1 MGFIDV
7 EVSDAG
13 DLSPRLGVE
22 ALLCDVKGVECILFI
37 SLMDALGRTSSLNV
51 VSMARVGYLWRPLGH
66 ETRRD
71 SRRYLTDLCAK
82 GSHRPW
88 F

>member
-1 MGFIDV
+1 MGVIDV

-51 VSMARVGYLWRPLGH
+51 VSISCRIFMAATW
-66 ETRRD
+66 TRNSPRQ
-71 SRRYLTDLCAK
+71 
-82 GSHRPW
+82 P
-88 F
+88 